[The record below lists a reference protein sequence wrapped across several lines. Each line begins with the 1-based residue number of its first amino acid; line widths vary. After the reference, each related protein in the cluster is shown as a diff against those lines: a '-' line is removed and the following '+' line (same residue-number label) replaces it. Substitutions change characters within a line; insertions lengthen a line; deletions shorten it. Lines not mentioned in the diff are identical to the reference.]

1 MNAWRSFRDP
11 SGWVEVRP
19 DLVVRRFAA
28 PDAHSAVRAFYASPA
43 GCALVESGRLIALV
57 DPATLAPDDPLRAE
71 PTMPML
77 HPRIAFPSYAYEWS
91 ASMLHAAAVL
101 TVDLAIASLDAGFE
115 LKDASPFNVLFDGST
130 PVFIDAASF
139 ERRTPGRWI
148 WSPLA
153 QFEKSFLLP
162 LIAHRA
168 YGDEIHRLFLAD
180 AAGLSPETL
189 ASRVRGMDRLNPA
202 LIRHALLPRLL
213 GRIASRK
220 STVYTT
226 SRKPMP
232 EAQAQFVLRS
242 MFTRLKRELAA
253 LAPRPPARGSAWSGY
268 ADDRPYAPEEFAR
281 KERFVQCVL
290 EQIRPGRVLDI
301 GCNDGHFGL
310 IAARE
315 GAKVLAFDLDAQVV
329 DALWKKSIAERLPL
343 LPLVVHLSRPSP
355 REGWRNR
362 ERPGFLDR
370 IPGRFDLA
378 LFLAC
383 FHHLVVTDRVPLPEL
398 VDFLAS
404 LGCRHVVFEYI
415 AVQDPMFQTL
425 LRGRGALHEELTRD
439 VVERALH
446 ERFSIGESA
455 AVSATRHLYLLTR
468 P

>member
-19 DLVVRRFAA
+19 DLVVRRFSD
-28 PDAHSAVRAFYASPA
+28 PDTESTIRAFYASPA

-242 MFTRLKRELAA
+242 MFTRLKRKLAA

-290 EQIRPGRVLDI
+290 EQSRPGRVLDI
-301 GCNDGHFGL
+301 GCNDGHFGKM
-310 IAARE
+310 AARD
-315 GAKVLAFDLDAQVV
+315 GAQVLAFDLDAQVV
-329 DALWKKSIAERLPL
+329 DTLWKSSVRDKLPL
-343 LPLVVHLSRPSP
+343 LPLVIDLSRPSP
-355 REGWRNR
+355 SEGWRNR

-370 IPGRFDLA
+370 IQGNFDLA

-383 FHHLVVTDRVPLPEL
+383 FHHLVVTDRIPLPEL

-404 LGCRHVVFEYI
+404 LECREVVFEYV
-415 AVQDPMFQTL
+415 APADPMFQTL
-425 LRGRGALHEELTRD
+425 LRGRGALFQWLNED
-439 VVERALH
+439 AVERALEARFRIRDREPVNTTRTLYAL
-446 ERFSIGESA
+446 ER
-455 AVSATRHLYLLTR
+455 R
-468 P
+468 